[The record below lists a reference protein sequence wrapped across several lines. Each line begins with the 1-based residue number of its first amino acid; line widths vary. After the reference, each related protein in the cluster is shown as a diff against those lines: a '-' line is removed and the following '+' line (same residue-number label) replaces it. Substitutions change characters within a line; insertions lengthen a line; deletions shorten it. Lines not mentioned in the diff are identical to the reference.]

1 MLKCSSMN
9 ITVKRGK
16 IEETSADALILF
28 GFSDLKALSRAAASV
43 DRAAK
48 GALSKFLKEERWR
61 AEAGEVVILP
71 TLGKIP
77 AKKIV
82 CVGLGTARECSLEGV
97 RRGVGSAIA
106 KFRSAHVRSFAAGLC
121 EVKGASLQ
129 ECARALAEGALL
141 ASYRYDKY
149 KETVLKKREE
159 KGTQEFSIIER
170 DAKKLRAIETGV
182 ARAALYARATA
193 YARDLVNEPA
203 SICTPKHL
211 VEHARKIAEA
221 NSKHIRV
228 EVFDRAEAN
237 RRGMGAFLAVAQ
249 GAAEEPYFIHL
260 SYKPAASHKPKAIS
274 HKLKKI
280 ALVGK
285 GITFDSGG
293 LQIKPDSA
301 MQTMKL
307 DMSGAAAVLAVFSV
321 LSELAPP
328 HEIHGC
334 IAATENMPGGKAYK
348 PGDIVRAMNGKTIEI
363 GHTDAEGRVTLADSL
378 SFATKFRPDAI
389 IDLATLTGACMV
401 ALGEEVGGV
410 MSNNRKLADKVLAAG
425 VRAGERLWELPLIPE
440 YKKLV
445 QSHVADLRNSS
456 STRYGGAI
464 TAGLFLEEF
473 VAGIPWVHLDI
484 AGPAYAE
491 RDTVPYV
498 PLGGTGFGTRTV
510 LELLRNF

>member
-1 MLKCSSMN
+1 MEIHGQYGKLHSSL
-9 ITVKRGK
+9 
-16 IEETSADALILF
+16 ADALAVF
-28 GFSDLKALSRAAASV
+28 GFNGKKQNRTIAAL
-43 DRAAK
+43 DRALGGK
-48 GALSKFLKEERWR
+48 LLKFLKDEGWKG
-61 AEAGEVVILP
+61 EAGESVAFP

-77 AKKIV
+77 AKKVII
-82 CVGLGTARECSLEGV
+82 VGLGKEGELSLEDLRRAVGGAMKKLHGSTAREV
-97 RRGVGSAIA
+97 AV
-106 KFRSAHVRSFAAGLC
+106 SFC
-121 EVKGASLQ
+121 EAKGASAA
-129 ECARALAEGALL
+129 ECAQAMAEGAVL
-141 ASYRYDKY
+141 ASYQYVKY
-149 KETVLKKREE
+149 KAAEAQKHAE
-159 KGTQEFSIIER
+159 KGI
-170 DAKKLRAIETGV
+170 KKLTIVLPDSRTVRPVEAGV
-182 ARAALYARATA
+182 ARALLLSRAA
-193 YARDLVNEPA
+193 VYARDLVNEPA

-211 VEHARKIAEA
+211 AEHAQKLAEA
-221 NSKHIRV
+221 NPKRIRV
-228 EVFDRAEAN
+228 EIFDRAEAK
-237 RRGMGAFLAVAQ
+237 RRGMAAFLAVAQ

-260 SYKPAASHKPKAIS
+260 TYRPAVARR
-274 HKLKKI
+274 KKI

-321 LSELAPP
+321 LPELTPP

-378 SFATKFRPDAI
+378 SFAAKLRPDAI

-401 ALGEEVGGV
+401 ALGEEIGGL
-410 MSNNRKLADKVLAAG
+410 MANNRRLAEKVLAAG
-425 VRAGERLWELPLIPE
+425 EQAGEKFWELPLVPE

-473 VAGIPWVHLDI
+473 VAGIPWAHLDI

-491 RDTVPYV
+491 REMAPYI
-498 PLGGTGFGTRTV
+498 PLGGTGFGARTI
-510 LELLRNF
+510 LELLRNL

>member
-1 MLKCSSMN
+1 ME
-9 ITVKRGK
+9 IRGQYGK
-16 IEETSADALILF
+16 PHSFSADALVVF
-28 GFSDLKALSRAAASV
+28 GFNGKKPNRTIAVL
-43 DRAAK
+43 DRAL
-48 GALSKFLKEERWR
+48 GGKFLKFLKDEGWKG
-61 AEAGEVVILP
+61 EAGESIAFP

-77 AKKIV
+77 AKKVII
-82 CVGLGTARECSLEGV
+82 VGLGKEGELSLEDIRRAVGGTMKFFHGSTV
-97 RRGVGSAIA
+97 REVA
-106 KFRSAHVRSFAAGLC
+106 VSFC
-121 EVKGASLQ
+121 EAKGASAT
-129 ECARALAEGALL
+129 ECAQAMAEGAVLASYQYVKYKAAEAQKHAEKGIKKLTIVLPDSRIVRPVEAGIARALLL
-141 ASYRYDKY
+141 
-149 KETVLKKREE
+149 
-159 KGTQEFSIIER
+159 
-170 DAKKLRAIETGV
+170 
-182 ARAALYARATA
+182 ARAAV

-203 SICTPKHL
+203 SICTPNHL
-211 VEHARKIAEA
+211 AEHAQKLAEA
-221 NSKHIRV
+221 NPKRIRV
-228 EVFDRAEAN
+228 EIFDRAEAK

-260 SYKPAASHKPKAIS
+260 TYRPVVARR
-274 HKLKKI
+274 KKI

-307 DMSGAAAVLAVFSV
+307 DMSGAAAVLGVFSV
-321 LSELAPP
+321 LPELAPP
-328 HEIHGC
+328 HEVRGI
-334 IAATENMPGGKAYK
+334 IASTENMPGGKAYK

-378 SFATKFRPDAI
+378 SFAAKLRPDMI

-401 ALGEEVGGV
+401 ALGEEIGGL
-410 MSNNRKLADKVLAAG
+410 MSNNRKLAEKVLAAG
-425 VRAGERLWELPLIPE
+425 EQAGEKFWELPLVPE

-473 VAGIPWVHLDI
+473 VAGIPWAHLDI

-491 RDTVPYV
+491 REMAPYI
-498 PLGGTGFGTRTV
+498 PLGGTGFGTRTII
-510 LELLRNF
+510 ELLRNL